1 MTLKAIADR
10 DGEVETSPL
19 YRGWERQH
27 PVIAQLIRDRRD
39 LLSIVTDLQTEL
51 RELDRAVSEYAN
63 THRPRRE
70 RRPRGTPVG
79 HPNAAPTALGIVTAL
94 AASGEPAER

>member
-63 THRPRRE
+63 TIGRGVSGDLGARLSDTRTLLRR
-70 RRPRGTPVG
+70 
-79 HPNAAPTALGIVTAL
+79 LS
-94 AASGEPAER
+94 AS